1 MRRYS
6 IRVASVAK
14 LSRWTMFLFRRSDAN
29 GTRFPALRELYRS
42 FTEQNGPEARSRRL
56 LRDWL
61 SPEQRA
67 QFDANNYFEVT
78 GSHTGRRY
86 RIQYGTLSNVVEL
99 DASGQPAIGWC
110 FVPERPLA
118 AGDVMLA
125 QKIALETDEAAMLA
139 VAHRFSPRPPALP
152 RVARPVY

>member
-1 MRRYS
+1 
-6 IRVASVAK
+6 
-14 LSRWTMFLFRRSDAN
+14 MFLFRRSDAN
-29 GTRFPALRELYRS
+29 SARFLYRS
-42 FTEQNGPEARSRRL
+42 VTEQNGPDARSRRL

-86 RIQYGTLSNVVEL
+86 RVQYGTLSNVVEL

-110 FVPERPLA
+110 FVPDRALA

-125 QKIALETDEAAMLA
+125 QKIALETDEAAVLA
-139 VAHRFSPRPPALP
+139 LAHRFTLRLPSLP
-152 RVARPVY
+152 RVVRRAY

>member
-1 MRRYS
+1 
-6 IRVASVAK
+6 
-14 LSRWTMFLFRRSDAN
+14 MFLFRRRDVNSA
-29 GTRFPALRELYRS
+29 RFRALRELYRS

-67 QFDANNYFEVT
+67 QFDADNYFEVT

-86 RIQYGTLSNVVEL
+86 RVQYGTLSNVVEL
-99 DASGQPAIGWC
+99 DVTGKPAIGWC
-110 FVPERPLA
+110 FVPDRALA

-125 QKIALETDEAAMLA
+125 QKIALETDEAAVLA
-139 VAHRFSPRPPALP
+139 LAHRFSPRLP
-152 RVARPVY
+152 SLPQVVRRAY

>member
-1 MRRYS
+1 
-6 IRVASVAK
+6 
-14 LSRWTMFLFRRSDAN
+14 MFPFRRSDAN
-29 GTRFPALRELYRS
+29 RTRFRALRELYRS

-86 RIQYGTLSNVVEL
+86 RVQYGTLSNVVEL

-110 FVPERPLA
+110 FVPERALA

-125 QKIALETDEAAMLA
+125 QKIALETDEAAVLA
-139 VAHRFSPRPPALP
+139 LAHRFSPRLPSLP
-152 RVARPVY
+152 RVVRRAY

>member
-1 MRRYS
+1 
-6 IRVASVAK
+6 
-14 LSRWTMFLFRRSDAN
+14 MFLFRRRDVNSA
-29 GTRFPALRELYRS
+29 RFRALRELYRS

-86 RIQYGTLSNVVEL
+86 RVQYGTLSNVVEF
-99 DASGQPAIGWC
+99 DVTGKPAIGWC
-110 FVPERPLA
+110 FVPDRALA

-125 QKIALETDEAAMLA
+125 QKIALETDEAAVLA
-139 VAHRFSPRPPALP
+139 LAHRFSPRLPSPAPSSAACLLSRSRTRLP
-152 RVARPVY
+152 L

>member
-1 MRRYS
+1 
-6 IRVASVAK
+6 
-14 LSRWTMFLFRRSDAN
+14 MFLFRRRDVNSA
-29 GTRFPALRELYRS
+29 RFRALRELYRS
-42 FTEQNGPEARSRRL
+42 FSEQNGPEARSRRL

-86 RIQYGTLSNVVEL
+86 RVQYGTLSNVVEL
-99 DASGQPAIGWC
+99 DVTGKPAIGWC
-110 FVPERPLA
+110 FVPDRALA

-125 QKIALETDEAAMLA
+125 QKIALETDEAAVLA
-139 VAHRFSPRPPALP
+139 LAHRFSPRLP
-152 RVARPVY
+152 SLPQVVRRAY

>member
-1 MRRYS
+1 
-6 IRVASVAK
+6 
-14 LSRWTMFLFRRSDAN
+14 MFLFRRN
-29 GTRFPALRELYRS
+29 GVASSARLHAVRSLYSTFIER
-42 FTEQNGPEARSRRL
+42 NGPETRARRL

-67 QFDANNYFEVT
+67 QFDANNYFEVA

-139 VAHRFSPRPPALP
+139 VAHRFSPRLPSLP
-152 RVARPVY
+152 RVARRAY